1 MNRLIGPWRWFS
13 NRKIPIASMNND
25 SFNDTEKLHLINQKL
40 HEKLGP
46 IYSQKVGPDN
56 NIIWV
61 ADPW

>member
-13 NRKIPIASMNND
+13 NRKIPLAPMNND
-25 SFNDTEKLHLINQKL
+25 SLNDTEKLHLINQKL

-46 IYSQKVGPDN
+46 IYAQKVGPDN

-61 ADPW
+61 ADPG